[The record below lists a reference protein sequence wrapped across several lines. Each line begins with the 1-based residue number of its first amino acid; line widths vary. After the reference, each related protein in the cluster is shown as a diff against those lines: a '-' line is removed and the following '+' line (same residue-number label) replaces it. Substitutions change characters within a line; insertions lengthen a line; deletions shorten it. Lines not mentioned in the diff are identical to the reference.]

1 MNDFR
6 FTTELAAMKTKIGS
20 IIGVMFGSAILLGA
34 PVGAEAASVM
44 RSPTGFSAWVTV
56 TGFEDLNGSFDISLS
71 AVTGTVEFDNV
82 NLNQDI
88 HAVGGVTI
96 TDSPGLIIQETFNG
110 DVVFSGALGIDTTG
124 SFSFDGVSVPQN
136 YPTGW
141 TLTYDGTT
149 PSAIFPI
156 MPPLP
161 MFPGDL
167 AGSLTFAVDS
177 IGKDFLNL
185 TITETVVGWSG
196 FEAYLKFFDSFTSTI
211 GTIDARL
218 DIAQGTEFNTPLP
231 AALWLLASALAG
243 LGVVTRRKR
252 RD

>member
-1 MNDFR
+1 
-6 FTTELAAMKTKIGS
+6 MKTKFGS
-20 IIGVMFGSAILLGA
+20 IIGVILGSAILLGG
-34 PVGAEAASVM
+34 PVSVEAASVM

-56 TGFEDLNGSFDISLS
+56 TGFEDPDGSFDISLS
-71 AVTGTVEFDNV
+71 AVTGTVEFDSV

-88 HAVGGVTI
+88 HAVGGVKI
-96 TDSPGLIIQETFNG
+96 MDSPSLIIQETFNG
-110 DVVFSGALGIDTTG
+110 DLVFSGMLGIDTSG
-124 SFSFDGVSVPQN
+124 SFSFDGANEPEN
-136 YPTGW
+136 YPASW

-161 MFPGDL
+161 MFPGNL

-185 TITETVVGWSG
+185 SVTETVGSVQGWNG
-196 FEAYLKFFDSFTSTI
+196 FEAYLNEFDLAGVLVLG
-211 GTIDARL
+211 GTRGVIDAGL
-218 DIAQGTEFNTPLP
+218 EITAGSEINTPLP
-231 AALWLLASALAG
+231 GALWLLASALAG